1 MQYIYFLNIV
11 REKSRFIV
19 SLIENPQKLKEER
32 KKYAGWKGRIEG
44 VGGGVSS
51 SSYSSGSYGSIGGG
65 NYSATSSEYYGE
77 NSNSH
82 SKNNKKEEDDSEEEE
97 EEEEE
102 DNNNEKEIKKNNGKK
117 VGKNIKEEEGE
128 ESFDDEDEENKD
140 KIINKNNNKNIKIIN
155 EGKVNK
161 TNNLLDFGNTGES
174 NSLKPNSNEKGD
186 DEKEQVLKNIFID
199 EVVTEDKIKFF
210 REPRLG
216 CYFAIDIRYNSS
228 LNYDAL
234 KTAIEN
240 LEEYNVK
247 KADYDKRM
255 AEKAEEEKER
265 ELEKKENEEEEEEK
279 KEKLKEETNEEN
291 IEQNEKNKNKK

>member
-128 ESFDDEDEENKD
+128 ESSDDEDEENKD

-161 TNNLLDFGNTGES
+161 TNNLLDFGNTG
-174 NSLKPNSNEKGD
+174 D
-186 DEKEQVLKNIFID
+186 TD
-199 EVVTEDKIKFF
+199 
-210 REPRLG
+210 
-216 CYFAIDIRYNSS
+216 
-228 LNYDAL
+228 
-234 KTAIEN
+234 
-240 LEEYNVK
+240 
-247 KADYDKRM
+247 
-255 AEKAEEEKER
+255 KER
-265 ELEKKENEEEEEEK
+265 IRRKNNLKMQQHISDLENTVLINQECINNMIPILHLKQSQKK
-279 KEKLKEETNEEN
+279 KLITSIKTITNYFN
-291 IEQNEKNKNKK
+291 

>member
-128 ESFDDEDEENKD
+128 ESFDDEDDENDSQNKPE
-140 KIINKNNNKNIKIIN
+140 KNNNLTAKKLNDLSTHKLLDDKRIN
-155 EGKVNK
+155 LRVSKEKFLLDAGNQNK
-161 TNNLLDFGNTGES
+161 PKDLKELRKTVPENNTNN
-174 NSLKPNSNEKGD
+174 
-186 DEKEQVLKNIFID
+186 V
-199 EVVTEDKIKFF
+199 
-210 REPRLG
+210 
-216 CYFAIDIRYNSS
+216 
-228 LNYDAL
+228 
-234 KTAIEN
+234 N
-240 LEEYNVK
+240 LFLMNK
-247 KADYDKRM
+247 
-255 AEKAEEEKER
+255 KER
-265 ELEKKENEEEEEEK
+265 EKFEELSNIGGNNKHMNLFLMFLKIFIKNVLNMTLILLLNFLQNRIMILLLMEILKLMILKK
-279 KEKLKEETNEEN
+279 LCL
-291 IEQNEKNKNKK
+291 I